1 MGVRSDLSLH
11 ASKQARQNEK
21 DLGAVCVHMLYSIIL
36 NKKFEEKTPAVS
48 RLPHGE
54 WVKERVMNDEG
65 YE

>member
-48 RLPHGE
+48 RLPHG
-54 WVKERVMNDEG
+54 
-65 YE
+65 